1 MFYTIFMYSLTQQ
14 VEYMGNLNVNE
25 NTLETLRKLAKQ
37 DKRPLANQVDVLV
50 SEEDKF
56 RESDEYK
63 AFRNRRNE
71 VRL

>member
-1 MFYTIFMYSLTQQ
+1 
-14 VEYMGNLNVNE
+14 MGNLNVNE